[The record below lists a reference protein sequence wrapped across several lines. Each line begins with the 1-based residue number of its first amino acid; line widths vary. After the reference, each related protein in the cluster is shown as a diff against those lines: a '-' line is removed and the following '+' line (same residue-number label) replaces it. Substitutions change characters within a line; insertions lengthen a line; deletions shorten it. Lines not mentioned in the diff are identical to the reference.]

1 MTVGEALSKIRS
13 NSSDRFGEG
22 PNVTIVEGH
31 TVYQGTCS
39 YFIFN
44 GAYDTLR
51 EKKVMS
57 VENNVIY
64 IDIFTR

>member
-13 NSSDRFGEG
+13 KSGDRFGEG

-44 GAYDTLR
+44 GAYDDLC

-57 VENNVIY
+57 VENNVIV